1 MKYTLITIAAL
12 AASVAG
18 HGNVTS
24 PEPRGT
30 GPKMVETCGQ
40 AAVEAVDADPTIPL
54 ESVKSDNPACNVFL
68 CRGATFD
75 DNKDKV
81 QEFSP
86 NQTVDFKVGLPIPH
100 EGPANVS
107 IVDTAKNEAIGKP
120 LISFDSYADEKLAQL
135 PPNNTEFSVKMPQL
149 AKGQCTQPGACVLQ
163 WFWFGT
169 QAKQTYESCVDFVM
183 KE

>member
-1 MKYTLITIAAL
+1 MKYTLIAIAAF

-30 GPKMVETCGQ
+30 GPMMVETCGQ
-40 AAVEAVDADPTIPL
+40 AVVDAVDADPTLPIEKL
-54 ESVKSDNPACNVFL
+54 ETDNATCNLFL

-81 QEFSP
+81 QKFSP

-107 IVDTAKNEAIGKP
+107 IVDTAKNKVIGEP
-120 LISFDSYADEKLAQL
+120 LISFDTYADEKLATL
-135 PPNNTEFSVKMPQL
+135 PPNNTEFSVKIPQL
-149 AKGQCTQPGACVLQ
+149 AEGECTQPGACVLQ

-169 QAKQTYESCVDFVM
+169 EAKQTYENCVDFVM